1 MDEINLNDEKK
12 KVLSMYMLFPVVL
25 ILIIIVITMFVANNS
40 SDKNKIIKFVKNNS
54 TQLEKYVNGE
64 IDKLELNN
72 EITFKNDLDYNR
84 DCNNKTCFVKFE
96 VDSYGFS
103 SNSCYI
109 GFYYSEK
116 DIVHKFEYSERKI
129 VRKNFNSYS
138 IKEENGDNEISIN
151 KIKNHWYYY
160 EDCY

>member
-1 MDEINLNDEKK
+1 MVEVNLNDEKK
-12 KVLSMYMLFPVVL
+12 KVLLMHMLFPVVL
-25 ILIIIVITMFVANNS
+25 ILIIVVSTMFVTNNS
-40 SDKNKIIKFVKNNS
+40 SSKNQIIKFVKNNS

-64 IDKLELNN
+64 IERSELNN
-72 EITFKNDLDYNR
+72 DITFKNDLDYNSN
-84 DCNNKTCFVKFE
+84 CNNKTCFVKFE
-96 VDSYGFS
+96 VDSYGFA

-129 VRKNFNSYS
+129 VKKGLNSYS
-138 IKEENGDNEISIN
+138 LKDETEDNEVSIK
-151 KIKNHWYYY
+151 KIKDHWYYY